1 METHLLDFLKVSLV
15 SKDSSMLDGLENA
28 SVEMEEAKVGS
39 IFVAVLMFPILSR
52 LRRKKYK
59 GPLPRVISSLV

>member
-1 METHLLDFLKVSLV
+1 METHLRDFLKVSLV

-39 IFVAVLMFPILSR
+39 IFVTFLMSPILSR